1 MKLTTQSAS
10 LLGCLALGA
19 ALGVP
24 SAFAQAELKHRYQF
38 NDAAGTTVLDS
49 VGTAHG
55 TLVNNTGLAAFD
67 GNRLTL
73 GNDGSQASNAGTG
86 DFVDLPN
93 GLVTGLNTGAGTTR
107 FALEA
112 WFTRTGGNTWQRV
125 YDFGT
130 SVGGEGISDSG
141 DGTAQLFLTPQSG
154 GTSIRAAWRPQGGGE
169 VQIERPGISTLNEL
183 TQTVFVWDETT
194 TSARLYVNGVEV
206 AANTAVAMTIAGG
219 FYAGETPLDVNVWL
233 GRAQWND
240 SLFVGSFDEF
250 RVWDSSLNPVEVAE
264 KFLGGP
270 DNPAGGDLGA
280 VETVSATSA
289 GSIILGET
297 TPVRVN
303 ADYQNFAGINVSA
316 LATFSSS
323 NPNVA
328 TVSAAGV
335 VTAVNPGDAV
345 ITATYLGQS
354 DTVNI
359 NVAVPSRPPA
369 VLAHR
374 YSFGDAVDSTVL
386 ADSVGGL
393 NGTVLGTVAF
403 TGTGTAVFPG
413 DRASYIDL
421 PNGIA
426 SGLGANGTLEAWVT
440 FPSSGAGGW
449 QRLFDFGNTTLGED
463 PIHPDLGGTGGYN
476 GDASWF
482 FAPRQGAITAA
493 NGGRYA
499 FDPGPG
505 GENPGINPP
514 VALAAPLDQEF
525 HVVATFNHDQRVATI
540 WINGQFGGQ
549 AAIPADR
556 PLSSLDDVNNWLGR
570 SQWSGDANSTATF
583 NEFRMYSGAPSEL
596 EIAVSRAAG
605 PDTIIADPGT
615 VESLAMQAG
624 ATSAV
629 AGGPAV
635 SLSLLAD
642 FTAIDGVNVS
652 FVPGVSITSSD
663 TSVARILTGPT
674 RILPVGPGTATI
686 SGGLGGQSATPL
698 TFTVTAAPALQLA
711 HRYAFDANASDAI
724 GGKNGDLVSTTTPGP
739 LFEDGGLTLAGNGY
753 VSLPNFLFTDFF
765 YQVEPENQPAVTL
778 ELFGSWA
785 GGPNWQRV
793 LDFGD
798 TTFAGGAEDP
808 PVGEAYD
815 GRTTLFITP
824 SNGGVMR
831 FNYTQAAGG
840 AVGVI
845 DSAPLGANQDFHIV
859 VVFDPLQ
866 GITRMYRNG
875 VFAGIGTL
883 PENVGTNLRDDT
895 SILDVNVW
903 LGRSN
908 FGADPYYNGRI
919 TEFRIW
925 RGGMT
930 EAQARQNYNCGP
942 DNPNGCTIP
951 AAPTIGLN
959 QTGGAAT
966 IAWPASAYGYNM
978 HTTTTLGEGS
988 TWTPAAAQP
997 LTTQGVRRFN
1007 VNPTGGAAFFQLQ
1020 TDE

>member
-24 SAFAQAELKHRYQF
+24 SAQAELKHRYQF

-73 GNDGSQASNAGTG
+73 GNNGTQASNADTG

-93 GLVTGLNTGAGTTR
+93 GLITGLNTGAGTTR

-130 SVGGEGISDSG
+130 SVGGEGVSDSG
-141 DGTAQLFLTPQSG
+141 DGTAQMFLTPQSG

-206 AANTAVAMTIAGG
+206 AANTAVAMTIASG
-219 FYAGETPLDVNVWL
+219 FYAGETPLDVNNWL

-250 RVWDSSLNPVEVAE
+250 RVWQGALNPVEVAE

-270 DNPAGGDLGA
+270 DNPAGGNLGA
-280 VETVSATSA
+280 LAAVSATGA
-289 GSIILGET
+289 ASIILGET
-297 TPVRVN
+297 TRIRVN

-323 NPNVA
+323 NPNAA
-328 TVSAAGV
+328 TVNASGV
-335 VTAVNPGDAV
+335 VTAVNPGDTV

-354 DTVNI
+354 DTVAI
-359 NVAVPSRPPA
+359 NVAVPARPPA

-386 ADSVGGL
+386 ADSVGSL

-403 TGTGTAVFPG
+403 TGTGTANFPG

-426 SGLGANGTLEAWVT
+426 SGLGANGTIEAWVT

-449 QRLFDFGNTTLGED
+449 QRVFDFGNTSLGED
-463 PIHPDLGGTGGYN
+463 PVHPDLGGPGGYS
-476 GDASWF
+476 GVASWF
-482 FAPRQGAITAA
+482 YAPRTGAITAN

-505 GENPGINPP
+505 GESPQINPP
-514 VALAAPLDQEF
+514 AALGAPLDTEF
-525 HVVATFNHDQRVATI
+525 HVVATYNHAQRVAQI
-540 WINGQFGGQ
+540 WINGQLAGQ
-549 AAIPADR
+549 GTVLADR
-556 PLSSLDDVNNWLGR
+556 PLSSLEDVNNWLGR
-570 SQWSGDANSTATF
+570 SQWSGDANATATF
-583 NEFRMYSGAPSEL
+583 NEFRMYSGVPSEL

-605 PDTIIADPGT
+605 PDTIIADPGA

-624 ATSAV
+624 ATAAV

-635 SLSLLAD
+635 PLSLLAN
-642 FTAIDGVNVS
+642 FMAIDNVNVS
-652 FVPGVSITSSD
+652 FVPGVTITSSD

-686 SGGLGGQSATPL
+686 NGGLGGQSAAPL
-698 TFTVTAAPALQLA
+698 SFTVSPAPALQLA
-711 HRYAFDANASDAI
+711 HRYAFDANANDAI
-724 GGKNGDLVSTTTPGP
+724 GSKHGELITTASPGP
-739 LFEDGGLTLAGNGY
+739 VFEDGGLTLAGNGY
-753 VSLPNFLFTDFF
+753 VNLPNFLFTDFF
-765 YQVEPENQPAVTL
+765 FQVEPENQPAVTL

-798 TTFAGGAEDP
+798 TTFAAGAEDP
-808 PVGEAYD
+808 PVGETYN

-831 FNYTQAAGG
+831 FDFTTANAGG
-840 AVGVI
+840 AVGRI
-845 DSAPLGANQDFHIV
+845 NATPLGANQDFHVV
-859 VVFDPLQ
+859 VVFDPRQ
-866 GITRMYRNG
+866 GLTRMYRNG
-875 VFAGIGTL
+875 VFVGLGAL
-883 PENVGTNLRDDT
+883 PATVGTGLRDDAT
-895 SILDVNVW
+895 LLDVNVW
-903 LGRSN
+903 LGRSQ
-908 FGADPYYNGRI
+908 FGADPLYNGRI

-930 EAQARQNYNCGP
+930 EAQARLNYNCGP

-959 QTGGAAT
+959 QAGGATT

-978 HTTTTLGEGS
+978 HTTTTLGAS
-988 TWTPAAAQP
+988 TVWTPAAAQP

-1007 VNPTGGAAFFQLQ
+1007 VNPAGGAAFFQLQ
-1020 TDE
+1020 TDN

>member
-1 MKLTTQSAS
+1 MKQTVQLAALSGVLAS
-10 LLGCLALGA
+10 IGLLGTS
-19 ALGVP
+19 V
-24 SAFAQAELKHRYQF
+24 AQAQLKHRYQF
-38 NDAAGTTVLDS
+38 NDAQGTVIADS
-49 VGTAHG
+49 VGTATG
-55 TLVNNTGLAAFD
+55 TLVNTTGNSTLDGSKLILGNTGTQTS
-67 GNRLTL
+67 N
-73 GNDGSQASNAGTG
+73 GSNG
-86 DFVDLPN
+86 DYVDLPN
-93 GLVTGLNTGAGTTR
+93 GLITGLNTGAGTTR
-107 FALEA
+107 FTLEA
-112 WFTRTGGNTWQRV
+112 WFTRTGGNVWQRV

-130 SVGGEGISDSG
+130 SVGGEGVSDSG
-141 DGTAQLFLTPQSG
+141 DGTAQIFLTPQSG
-154 GTSIRAAWRPQGGGE
+154 GTSIRSAWRPQGGGE

-206 AANTAVAMTIAGG
+206 AANTAVAMTIASG
-219 FYAGETPLDVNVWL
+219 FYTGGTPLDVNNWL

-250 RVWDSSLNPVEVAE
+250 RVWEAALSPVEVAQ

-270 DNPAGGDLGA
+270 DNTAGGDLGTLQ
-280 VETVSATSA
+280 TVSATGA
-289 GSIILGET
+289 GSIIIGET

-323 NPNVA
+323 APNVA
-328 TVSAAGV
+328 TVNGAGV
-335 VTAVNPGDAV
+335 VTAVNPGNTI

-354 DTVNI
+354 DTVSI
-359 NVAVPSRPPA
+359 SVGVPARPPA

-386 ADSVGGL
+386 TDSVGNQ
-393 NGTVLGTVAF
+393 NGSVLGTVAF
-403 TGTGTAVFPG
+403 SGTGTASFPG
-413 DRASYIDL
+413 DRASYINL

-440 FPSSGAGGW
+440 FPSTGAGGW

-514 VALAAPLDQEF
+514 VALAAPLNQEF
-525 HVVATFNHDQRVATI
+525 HVVATFNHAQRVATI

-556 PLSSLDDVNNWLGR
+556 PLSSLNDVNNWLGR

-583 NEFRMYSGAPSEL
+583 NEFRMYSGVPSEF
-596 EIAVSRAAG
+596 EIAVNRAAG
-605 PDTIIADPGT
+605 PDTIITDPGT
-615 VESLAMQAG
+615 VQSLAMQAG
-624 ATSAV
+624 ATTGV
-629 AGGPAV
+629 AGGAAV
-635 SLSLLAD
+635 PLSLLAD
-642 FTAIDGVNVS
+642 FTAIQDVDVS
-652 FVPGVSITSSD
+652 YVPGVTITSSD

-686 SGGLGGQSATPL
+686 NGGLGGQSAAPL
-698 TFTVTAAPALQLA
+698 TFTVTTAPALQLA
-711 HRYAFDANASDAI
+711 HRYAFDSNADDSI
-724 GGKNGDLVSTTTPGP
+724 GGQNGTLVSTNANPGGV
-739 LFEDGGLTLAGNGY
+739 FEDGGLTLSGTGY
-753 VSLPNFLFTDFF
+753 VNLPNFLFTDFF

-798 TTFAGGAEDP
+798 TTFASGAEDP
-808 PVGEAYD
+808 PVGQAYN

-824 SNGGVMR
+824 GNGAVMR
-831 FNYTQAAGG
+831 FNYTQATGG

-845 DSAPLGANQDFHIV
+845 DSTPLGANQDFHIV
-859 VVFDPLQ
+859 VVFDPKQ

-875 VFAGIGTL
+875 VFAGLGTL
-883 PENVGTNLRDDT
+883 PTTVGTNLRDDL

-942 DNPNGCTIP
+942 DNPNGCAIP

-959 QTGGAAT
+959 QAGGATT
-966 IAWPASAYGYNM
+966 IAWPAAAYGYNM
-978 HTTTTLGEGS
+978 HTTTTLGESS
-988 TWTPAAAQP
+988 TWAPAAAQP

-1007 VNPTGGAAFFQLQ
+1007 VNPAGGAGFFQLQ